1 MSLIPGKRYRPEFT
15 QLPYGFV
22 NDNTALQT
30 LIREKG
36 LEYLSMYIAIQ
47 DRMANHTEEDFTLS
61 YREAIAEPKAYL
73 QLFSKEDAAIKVWLD
88 DLIEADIVEE
98 RVFVNPYTDLE
109 ETRYC
114 IPAAADTLEVLRDAY
129 FSKVINP
136 LKMPKPDKDKL
147 KETQAKASEV
157 RKCIRIKNAQK
168 RNCRNAL
175 TKELAKPD
183 CDKSVAQILNA
194 QIEDC
199 DRDIAALYRKA
210 HTIEKEVELLM
221 QGGGLVDAE

>member
-1 MSLIPGKRYRPEFT
+1 MSLIPGKRYRAEFT
-15 QLPYGFV
+15 QLPYGFI

-30 LIREKG
+30 LIRMKG
-36 LEYLSMYIAIQ
+36 LQYLAMYIAIQ

-61 YREAIAEPKAYL
+61 YSEAIAEPKAYL
-73 QLFSKEDAAIKVWLD
+73 QQYSMEDADIKVWLD
-88 DLIEADIVEE
+88 DLIDAEIVEQ
-98 RVFVNPYTDLE
+98 RVFVNAYTDIE

-114 IPAAADTLEVLRDAY
+114 IPSVADTLEVLRDSY

-136 LKMPKPDKDKL
+136 LKMPKADKDKL
-147 KETQAKASEV
+147 KETQAKVSEV
-157 RKCIRIKNAQK
+157 RKSIRIKNAQK